1 MKIILI
7 SDTHGKRVVP
17 PDGDMIIHGG
27 DVSNVGKNHEIIYFL
42 DWFSNLPHKYKI
54 CIAGNHDFGFQNKPM
69 ELKAILKDYPSVIYL
84 QDSGIEIEGIKI
96 WGSPWTPVFFNWA
109 FMYDREDGEAIWSK
123 IPNDTN
129 ILITHGPPYGIMD
142 LVNNDLNNDRH
153 VGCHHL
159 LKKLDDLKDLK
170 LHVFG
175 HIHDQRG
182 ELYNGKTFINASVLT
197 DEYRYWNLEP
207 FIFNYE

>member
-17 PDGDMIIHGG
+17 PEGDMIIHGG
-27 DVSNVGKNHEIIYFL
+27 DLTTVGHSHEVVNFL
-42 DWFSNLPHKYKI
+42 NWFSNLPHKYKI
-54 CIAGNHDFGFQNKPM
+54 CIGGNHDFLFQRKPN
-69 ELKAILKDYPSVIYL
+69 EAKAILKDYPSVIYL
-84 QDSGIEIEGIKI
+84 QDSGVEIEGIKI
-96 WGSPWTPVFFNWA
+96 WGSPWTPAFLNWA
-109 FMYDREDGEAIWSK
+109 FMYTSDEGEEIWSK
-123 IPNDTN
+123 IPDDTN

-142 LVNNDLNNDRH
+142 LVNGGKH

-175 HIHDQRG
+175 NIHEQRG
-182 ELYNGKTFINASVLT
+182 ELYNGKTTFINASVLT
-197 DEYRYWNLEP
+197 DEYTYWNLEP
-207 FIFNYE
+207 FTFNYE